1 MANEK
6 MNAKEAQSP
15 IKGQFPD
22 KEKIIC
28 KDCIFRDKTL
38 VEIGNK
44 KIPVGATKSF
54 CEKYEAPP
62 KKQMESLTMFCLM
75 VGIANSTP
83 KRNSNF

>member
-38 VEIGNK
+38 IELGDK
-44 KIPVGATKSF
+44 KIPVGITKAF
-54 CEKYEAPP
+54 CKKYEAPP
-62 KKQMESLTMFCLM
+62 KSNGKPHDVLF
-75 VGIANSTP
+75 NSGDCEFYT
-83 KRNSNF
+83 KEE